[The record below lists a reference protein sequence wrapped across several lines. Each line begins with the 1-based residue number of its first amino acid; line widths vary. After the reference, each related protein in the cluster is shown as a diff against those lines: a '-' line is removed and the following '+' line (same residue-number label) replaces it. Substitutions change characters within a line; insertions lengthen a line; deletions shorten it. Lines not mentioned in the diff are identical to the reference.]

1 MHYKLCLLQ
10 NRSDALGNIIFE
22 QKYCI
27 YRDSK
32 AVSRVIFLLNS
43 DPLAE
48 VGVSGKHLVS
58 IEPLHDVDGAIH
70 AYAQQPSSH
79 EENQDLEK
87 QNPCKNLV

>member
-1 MHYKLCLLQ
+1 MFIAKPIGCSGQHNFGEK
-10 NRSDALGNIIFE
+10 NH
-22 QKYCI
+22 I

-58 IEPLHDVDGAIH
+58 IEPLHDVEGAIH

-79 EENQDLEK
+79 KENQDLET
-87 QNPCKNLV
+87 QSQCKNLV